1 MAKIGRNDP
10 CPCGSGKKFKKCCYL
25 KKTEDISQEGA
36 AEGAAPV
43 SLHEEITKIQE
54 AAARKEARMIN
65 LGVFVLFATVAGD
78 AWLLELSE
86 MDGLLIADRGKKIEV
101 EMEENPET
109 LEVNWSHRFTIKGR
123 KFMATA
129 YKDETVLVHEDYPIQ
144 RIQAAIK
151 KVHKKFSPEL
161 LKNIHV
167 TENHNAEA

>member
-25 KKTEDISQEGA
+25 KQTESVPQEGA
-36 AEGAAPV
+36 TPV
-43 SLHEEITKIQE
+43 SLREEITKIQE
-54 AAARKEARMIN
+54 AAVSKEARMIN
-65 LGVFVLFATVAGD
+65 LGVFVLFSTVAGD

-109 LEVNWSHRFTIKGR
+109 LEVNWSHRFTVKDR
-123 KFMATA
+123 KFVATS
-129 YKDETVLVHEDYPIQ
+129 YKDETVLVHEDYPAQ
-144 RIQAAIK
+144 RIQTAIK

-161 LKNIHV
+161 LKDIHV
-167 TENHNAEA
+167 TENSAET